1 MFRIAMITATL
12 ALMSSTSFA
21 GFTVYQGR
29 SGHVLGTCATLIECE
44 AILDEHQGFG
54 ESIVDNT
61 TGEEVN
67 APGRSEFGH
76 AQGNNNQANNG
87 QGNNG
92 QGNNGQGNH
101 GQGNNGRGH

>member
-1 MFRIAMITATL
+1 MLRLAIIATALT
-12 ALMSSTSFA
+12 LMSSTSFA
-21 GFTVYQGR
+21 DYTVYQGR

-54 ESIVDNT
+54 ESIVDNS

-76 AQGNNNQANNG
+76 AHGNNNNNSLANNDHAD
-87 QGNNG
+87 N
-92 QGNNGQGNH
+92 GNH
-101 GQGNNGRGH
+101 GSGNNGRGH